1 MSVRDYLLISM
12 VVESGPDDRV
22 FDSLLLA
29 GPPIIALIAVL
40 GRTPLTTGV
49 AATYIGVFL
58 TYTLYQGIKHASSQ
72 S

>member
-1 MSVRDYLLISM
+1 MSVRDLPLVSRIA
-12 VVESGPDDRV
+12 ESGPDDRV

-29 GPPIIALIAVL
+29 GPPVIALIAVL

-49 AATYIGVFL
+49 AAAYIGIFL
-58 TYTLYQGIKHASSQ
+58 TYTLYQGIEHASSQ